1 LTCQKETKGKKV
13 NSIEQDFIKAT
24 NAQKHHYNIV
34 FTELEVSL
42 LPQNKFRSISIT
54 TEEK

>member
-1 LTCQKETKGKKV
+1 V